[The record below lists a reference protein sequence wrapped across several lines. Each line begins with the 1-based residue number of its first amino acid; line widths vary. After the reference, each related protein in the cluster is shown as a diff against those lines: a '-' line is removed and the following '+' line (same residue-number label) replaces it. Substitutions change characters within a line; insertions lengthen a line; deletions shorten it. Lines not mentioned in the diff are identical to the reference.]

1 MHGQEH
7 QASVLARDKTPSV
20 PNDNS
25 NKTYNLGY
33 HGQQPLRGLVVGQI
47 RMSPISPVRHV
58 QMPAMHTASAGDCRR
73 WGSSYLLRANCG
85 LAMNI
90 KTRRGEETYIYTSEF
105 GSRPCYE
112 TADGARM

>member
-58 QMPAMHTASAGDCRR
+58 
-73 WGSSYLLRANCG
+73 
-85 LAMNI
+85 
-90 KTRRGEETYIYTSEF
+90 
-105 GSRPCYE
+105 
-112 TADGARM
+112 